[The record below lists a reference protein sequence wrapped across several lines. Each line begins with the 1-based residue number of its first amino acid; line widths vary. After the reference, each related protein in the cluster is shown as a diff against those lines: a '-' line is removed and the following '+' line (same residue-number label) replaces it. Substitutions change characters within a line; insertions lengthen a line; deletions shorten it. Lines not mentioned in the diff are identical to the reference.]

1 MNYKHMIKRAL
12 DFIEENLRG
21 TVTLS
26 DVAAAARC
34 SPFHFHRIF
43 ADTTGWP
50 LQSYIRKRRLTE
62 AACALKQ
69 SDQTILQV
77 ALDHGFESQ
86 ASFSKAFKR
95 QFALSPGKYRQ
106 SLSVETLFCP
116 PLQIIDLK
124 NLDIKGPRMKPE
136 FKDVK
141 GFRVIGLG
149 ESYEPN
155 KAQGISQLWEQFMPR
170 TGSVTKRVGM
180 EAFGISQCKGD
191 RFDYVAGVKVEGDAP
206 IPEGMM
212 DIHVADGHYAVF
224 THRGPISKIA
234 DTMKYIWSTWMPA
247 SDYEYTGAP
256 EFELYDHRF
265 RFMAHDSEFDI
276 YIPVRTKVAADA

>member
-1 MNYKHMIKRAL
+1 MIKRAL
-12 DFIEENLRG
+12 DFIEDHLREPM
-21 TVTLS
+21 TLAE
-26 DVAAAARC
+26 VAAAARC

-50 LQSYIRKRRLTE
+50 IQSYIRKRRLTE
-62 AACALKQ
+62 AANQLKL
-69 SDQTILQV
+69 SDHSILQI
-77 ALDHGFESQ
+77 ALLFGFESQ

-95 QFALSPGKYRQ
+95 QFGLAPGKYRK
-106 SLSVETLFCP
+106 SFMVDTLFCP
-116 PLQIIDLK
+116 PLLITDLK
-124 NLDIKGPRMKPE
+124 NLDIKGPRMTPE
-136 FKDVK
+136 FKDMK

-155 KAQGISQLWEQFMPR
+155 NAQGISQLWERFMPQ
-170 TGSVTKRVGM
+170 TETVTKRVGM

-191 RFDYVAGVKVEGDAP
+191 RFDYVAGVKVESDAP

-212 DIHVADGHYAVF
+212 DIDLADGHYAVF

-247 SDYEYTGAP
+247 SDYEYTGGP
-256 EFELYDHRF
+256 EFELYDYRF

-276 YIPVRTKVAADA
+276 YIPVRSKVSVDA